1 MHEPQFS
8 LPCPPH
14 LAPPPLVNHLPPPPS
29 HYQQETPY
37 DRDERADVPMMHLE
51 APTPLEAAFP
61 RALDAAPEPH
71 WSRPH
76 ALEPDA
82 HGPLDDLSASYPS
95 SSAGADS
102 RRSSADSAFSF
113 ATAPGGEPAFVP
125 PPQEQGFFLAPAP
138 APTPAVAALG
148 GLSDAWM
155 DDQFYENLFGSL
167 GLDLGGGGVG
177 GAAQDGVM
185 SMGGEGSAPGL
196 TLSMEAVRAEEQLGG
211 GGEGAW
217 F

>member
-1 MHEPQFS
+1 
-8 LPCPPH
+8 
-14 LAPPPLVNHLPPPPS
+14 
-29 HYQQETPY
+29 
-37 DRDERADVPMMHLE
+37 MMHLE
-51 APTPLEAAFP
+51 APTPLDGTFP
-61 RALDAAPEPH
+61 RAHDAAPEPRWTH
-71 WSRPH
+71 PP
-76 ALEPDA
+76 ALEPAA
-82 HGPLDDLSASYPS
+82 HVPLDALSASYPS

-102 RRSSADSAFSF
+102 RRSSADSSVSF

-167 GLDLGGGGVG
+167 GLDLGGGGLG
-177 GAAQDGVM
+177 GAAQDGAM
-185 SMGGEGSAPGL
+185 SMGGEGAAPGL

-211 GGEGAW
+211 GEGTW